1 MPAVLLKPRKRTSHK
16 GQNGRVL
23 VVGGS
28 IDYVGAPT
36 FVGQA
41 ALAVLR
47 SGADLV
53 TIAAPERVAWAIN
66 CISPDLITRKLPGDW
81 LQPKHLKAV
90 LELAKNADV
99 VVVGNGIGLR
109 AETKAFV
116 QQLVK
121 KLRKPVIIDADALKI
136 VKLQDVRRAVLTPH
150 GGEFGILLKNSK
162 LKGSVGRAD
171 WSALASARAGK
182 TIKQLQPLL
191 KDNVLVLKGHPKTL
205 IVSKTKIASNATGHP
220 GMTHG
225 GTGDVL
231 AGIIAGLMAQGN
243 DAFTSCTVAAYV
255 NGAIGERLGK
265 RTGFGYL
272 ASDMVKEIPLAL
284 KKFQRLV

>member
-1 MPAVLLKPRKRTSHK
+1 MRLTPRKKTSHK

-41 ALAVLR
+41 ALAVIR

-53 TIAAPERVAWAIN
+53 TIAAPEKVAWAIN
-66 CISPDLITRKLPGDW
+66 CISPDLMTRKLPGDF
-81 LQPKHLKAV
+81 LQPKHVKTV
-90 LELAKNADV
+90 LALAKTVDV
-99 VVVGNGIGLR
+99 IVVGNGIGLR
-109 AETKAFV
+109 PQTQTFV
-116 QQLVK
+116 KQLIKNIK
-121 KLRKPVIIDADALKI
+121 KPLIIDADALKI
-136 VKLQDVRRAVLTPH
+136 VKLQEVRNAVLTPH

-162 LKGSVGRAD
+162 LKGR
-171 WSALASARAGK
+171 
-182 TIKQLQPLL
+182 TMKQLQPLL

-205 IVSKTKIASNATGHP
+205 IVAKNKIVENTTGNA

-231 AGIIAGLMAQGN
+231 AGIIAGLIAQGN
-243 DAFTSCTVAAYV
+243 DRFTSCRIATFV
-255 NGAIGERLGK
+255 NGKIGELLYR
-265 RTGFGYL
+265 RMGFGYL
-272 ASDMVKEIPLAL
+272 ASDMVKEIPFAL
-284 KKFQRLV
+284 KKFQRQV